1 MHLSS
6 KYQWCL
12 PCKCPLN
19 TMTNGKES
27 NKTFP
32 GNFILKTYLLEY
44 VAQLQSAKPPARHLQ
59 SHPSS
64 GSEVKGAGSGQCL
77 CCFQW
82 FLKQRTSSFNGA
94 KESSKTGLPNNSKLP
109 TPTSQA
115 VRITARWPRSHP
127 SISKAAWKPS
137 KIFTKKLL
145 KAMAWTSSPNES
157 KKETFKKETF
167 GPIETPKNCSLMSF
181 KVLQIPGWKSRAARP
196 TWKAESCC
204 FCKLQLNAASCNPLQ
219 IHSSSCKP
227 LQNRLQLNAASCNS
241 LKKKL
246 QSAPLQSPSNCK
258 LSTKPFFKL
267 QNSAKHPAEPK
278 TFLDTQAQT
287 KGALQ
292 AFFKLSAI

>member
-1 MHLSS
+1 MR
-6 KYQWCL
+6 W
-12 PCKCPLN
+12 
-19 TMTNGKES
+19 KE
-27 NKTFP
+27 
-32 GNFILKTYLLEY
+32 LE
-44 VAQLQSAKPPARHLQ
+44 VANAFKS
-59 SHPSS
+59 
-64 GSEVKGAGSGQCL
+64 
-77 CCFQW
+77 FQW

-94 KESSKTGLPNNSKLP
+94 KESSNTSLPNNSKLP

-145 KAMAWTSSPNES
+145 KAMAWTSSPTES

-181 KVLQIPGWKSRAARP
+181 KVLQIPGGKPRAARP

-204 FCKLQLNAASCNPLQ
+204 CCKLQLNAASCKPLQ
-219 IHSSSCKP
+219 VHSSSCKP
-227 LQNRLQLNAASCNS
+227 LQNRLQVNAALQVATPSKRNF
-241 LKKKL
+241 KVL

-258 LSTKPFFKL
+258 LQPRTPTPSNKVFLQAAKPR
-267 QNSAKHPAEPK
+267 